1 MGFLLVEYGGFFFWQ
16 PGAPVLLDGSA
27 AGRAGAAA
35 FFHGNFPVGTVAE
48 YTNELSAKH
57 IFSCLP
63 LLHGGQ
69 TEFLAHKSRGPLYS
83 RAFDIE
89 RIIHCNLSRATSL
102 SSA

>member
-1 MGFLLVEYGGFFFWQ
+1 
-16 PGAPVLLDGSA
+16 
-27 AGRAGAAA
+27 
-35 FFHGNFPVGTVAE
+35 
-48 YTNELSAKH
+48 LSAKH